1 MLLATFLWSL
11 VDPAQRYLEQ
21 HRRAD
26 HGPRRGRLYR
36 GAVVFGPGVPGG
48 SREATTSERELLE
61 RQAVE
66 RRVDYDAKVSEIRNR
81 WASQLREVAD
91 EVLST
96 GRATSRLGNQMLEA
110 YVVRFWRGDSV
121 LVISCETARGRSET
135 RTRLSRTPHEGT
147 ADAVVQYLA
156 HTAANQAES

>member
-1 MLLATFLWSL
+1 M
-11 VDPAQRYLEQ
+11 
-21 HRRAD
+21 
-26 HGPRRGRLYR
+26 
-36 GAVVFGPGVPGG
+36 VFGPGVPGG

-110 YVVRFWRGDSV
+110 YVVS
-121 LVISCETARGRSET
+121 
-135 RTRLSRTPHEGT
+135 TPS
-147 ADAVVQYLA
+147 DASMPGVKR
-156 HTAANQAES
+156 